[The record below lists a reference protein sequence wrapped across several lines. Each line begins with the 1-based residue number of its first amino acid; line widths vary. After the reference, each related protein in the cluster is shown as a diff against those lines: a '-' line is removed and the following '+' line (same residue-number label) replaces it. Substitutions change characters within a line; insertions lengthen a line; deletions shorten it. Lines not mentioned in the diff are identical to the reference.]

1 VLGLLTDRV
10 AGLVL
15 KHGKLMSMPAIPRL
29 GVAIMLALI
38 LPVITLI
45 AGCGPAA
52 PAPRQ
57 GTTESCFAFGVRA
70 LQRHETVTHL
80 PAACSG
86 LSREQVNAA
95 VGRAL
100 REVVGPLAKAP
111 FRRRALAESRYLAGL
126 IQSVPAARPSAHRT
140 APKPAPATLSAS
152 LAALASWIVT
162 AAAGL
167 YLLAGW
173 LTRTPSGR
181 RRIRASGPPP
191 AVIGSHA
198 GLGLTGLGVWIA
210 FMATAAPALA
220 WIAVGITF
228 VAAGLGMATL
238 LTAMPDPQGPA
249 AATAVTAN
257 AALAS
262 TATASTATASTATA
276 STMTASNVTESNVT
290 ESPRTS
296 GRPPVIVIAL
306 HGVLATVTILVVLL
320 AAISAH

>member
-1 VLGLLTDRV
+1 
-10 AGLVL
+10 
-15 KHGKLMSMPAIPRL
+15 
-29 GVAIMLALI
+29 MLALI
-38 LPVITLI
+38 LPVTTLI
-45 AGCGPAA
+45 AGCGA
-52 PAPRQ
+52 PAPSSPKA
-57 GTTESCFAFGVRA
+57 TTQSCFAFGVHA
-70 LQRHETVTHL
+70 LQRHEIVTHL

-86 LSREQVNAA
+86 LSRVQVNGA

-126 IQSVPAARPSAHRT
+126 VQPVPATPPAHRT
-140 APKPAPATLSAS
+140 PPPPPAPTTLPAS

-181 RRIRASGPPP
+181 RRIRSSGPPP

-198 GLGLTGLGVWIA
+198 GLGLAGLGVWIA
-210 FMATAAPALA
+210 FVATAEPALS

-228 VAAGLGMATL
+228 LAAGLGMATL
-238 LTAMPDPQGPA
+238 LTAMPDPQGSPA
-249 AATAVTAN
+249 A
-257 AALAS
+257 S
-262 TATASTATASTATA
+262 PPTASTVTASTTTA
-276 STMTASNVTESNVT
+276 STTTASTVTASTVT
-290 ESPRTS
+290 ASTVTAGPRAS

-320 AAISAH
+320 AAIGAH